1 MGEGRV
7 CQFFLQLVAQ
17 HLCFASWKALLPV
30 SPLACA
36 TCCATTFSLANCSH
50 MFHEVKDGSTFCNES
65 WCLLIVL
72 PLALQHAT
80 QQSRR
85 KRFSLASP
93 FKRAQVTSVRALT
106 SQWTWWTKL
115 MYSLRLG
122 RLNYSTKNCLRL
134 RTLTCTRPQKTI
146 RQAFYYF
153 HCEVSF
159 IHTEIF
165 TTKSVVSKPSS
176 QLFTANQIWETTILH
191 VEKTFRPIT
200 KNLPE
205 VLGFHALSFS
215 YPVSL
220 LET

>member
-1 MGEGRV
+1 MNRRAFWKPPFSIQPSGIYGSSGHRIYESWVSKRIRA
-7 CQFFLQLVAQ
+7 FFFQTWVRAEFVHFSCNLSHNIFALQVGKRCCPY
-17 HLCFASWKALLPV
+17 HHR
-30 SPLACA
+30 ACA

-106 SQWTWWTKL
+106 SQWTWRTKL

-134 RTLTCTRPQKTI
+134 RTLTCTGPQKTI

-159 IHTEIF
+159 YTYWDFHYEICC
-165 TTKSVVSKPSS
+165 
-176 QLFTANQIWETTILH
+176 L
-191 VEKTFRPIT
+191 KT
-200 KNLPE
+200 
-205 VLGFHALSFS
+205 
-215 YPVSL
+215 
-220 LET
+220 

>member
-36 TCCATTFSLANCSH
+36 TCCATTFSLANCNH

-122 RLNYSTKNCLRL
+122 RLNY
-134 RTLTCTRPQKTI
+134 
-146 RQAFYYF
+146 

-159 IHTEIF
+159 YTYWDFSLRNLLSQNLVHNFLQPIKSEKRQFYAWRKRFVGTCQKYWVF
-165 TTKSVVSKPSS
+165 TPYPSPTPSVYLK
-176 QLFTANQIWETTILH
+176 
-191 VEKTFRPIT
+191 
-200 KNLPE
+200 
-205 VLGFHALSFS
+205 LSFVVGCLNILKGVWS
-215 YPVSL
+215 SIVKLISQN
-220 LET
+220 